1 MSDDKNTNIKDKK
14 VDQKFVRCISQS
26 ILAFTINIILGSYI
40 VYVSKI
46 LHVIQLPTRID
57 QFPYNTQDVPDS
69 ITNRTIKDNVVG
81 INYLYTEPPTPND
94 NSADTSIATD
104 VAVLPSTTPVE
115 MVFPMTRQLCYK
127 QIYVNPHDY
136 KQIYWPNY
144 FLSGLYKSK
153 RVSFLIIQ
161 LILQQMYSFIYNGIC
176 IFFEVVYGVNRDNDG
191 WSIYLWETAM
201 MILGPLLF
209 VLFSFGWS
217 VCLYFYTIYCIFMQI
232 FTLYEYESASTG
244 VRKDEPE
251 YENHYADKE
260 QDKRKNS
267 WWWTGIP
274 LIPIRGWLF
283 WFSMLI
289 LLGFLYGFM
298 LIGWILI
305 PFVFIPFITVIFC
318 YILNIETKI
327 YNPSTFKAPDVVNVD
342 PSYIYS
348 ICKNGYTFF
357 YITSIISLINTMVFT
372 TATTGTIVVAAFV
385 LVIYIIY
392 NMILKY
398 IKPDNYSTITLL
410 LSKVEPITYMFTY
423 IFITCSSA
431 YGNQVMTGV
440 IILFLALWGLS
451 NKHKMLYYPTK
462 FNSAIYTLV
471 PFATVPGNN
480 LYNSGDNSTCGCY
493 DNTVP
498 YKDIDEL
505 LKKLQGTEYMQKL
518 FRPSALTQE
527 EKAQESS
534 REESSKSGFKR
545 ALSFAGN
552 IGIGSIKALST
563 LSGIPIFPEY
573 FK

>member
-1 MSDDKNTNIKDKK
+1 MSDDKNTNTNIKDKK
-14 VDQKFVRCISQS
+14 VDQKFFRCISQS

-57 QFPYNTQDVPDS
+57 KFPYTTTDVPDS
-69 ITNRTIKDNVVG
+69 IKNRTLLDNIVG
-81 INYLYTEPPTPND
+81 INYLYTEPPNTTTTPAT
-94 NSADTSIATD
+94 ADAIAG
-104 VAVLPSTTPVE
+104 LPSPSPVE
-115 MVFPMTRQLCYK
+115 MSFLMTRQLCYK
-127 QIYVNPHDY
+127 QIYVNPYDY
-136 KQIYWPNY
+136 KQIYSPNY

-176 IFFEVVYGVNRDNDG
+176 IFFEVVYGVNNQNDG

-201 MILGPLLF
+201 MILSPLLF

-232 FTLYEYESASTG
+232 FTIYEYESDSTG

-251 YENHYADKE
+251 YENRRADKE
-260 QDKRKNS
+260 QNKDKNS

-283 WFSMLI
+283 WFAMWI
-289 LLGFLYGFM
+289 LLIFLYGFM

-305 PFVFIPFITVIFC
+305 PFVFIPCINWIFSS
-318 YILNIETKI
+318 ILNIKTKIYKI
-327 YNPSTFKAPDVVNVD
+327 YNPISDKFSQPIDSNNPPTTQQKLFTISKNICTFL
-342 PSYIYS
+342 
-348 ICKNGYTFF
+348 
-357 YITSIISLINTMVFT
+357 YITFIIHLINTMVFT
-372 TATTGTIVVAAFV
+372 TATTGNIVVAAGV

-392 NMILKY
+392 NMFLNYKN
-398 IKPDNYSTITLL
+398 PDNYSTITLL
-410 LSKVEPITYMFTY
+410 LSKIEPITYMFTY

-462 FNSAIYTLV
+462 FNQNIYTIV
-471 PFATVPGNN
+471 PFSRDLDN
-480 LYNSGDNSTCGCY
+480 LYDSGDSATCGCY
-493 DNTVP
+493 DKTVP
-498 YKDIDEL
+498 YKNIDEL
-505 LKKLQGTEYMQKL
+505 LKNLKGTKYMETL
-518 FRPSALTQE
+518 FPKKGATE
-527 EKAQESS
+527 ATEATE
-534 REESSKSGFKR
+534 
-545 ALSFAGN
+545 A
-552 IGIGSIKALST
+552 T
-563 LSGIPIFPEY
+563 
-573 FK
+573 

>member
-1 MSDDKNTNIKDKK
+1 
-14 VDQKFVRCISQS
+14 
-26 ILAFTINIILGSYI
+26 
-40 VYVSKI
+40 
-46 LHVIQLPTRID
+46 
-57 QFPYNTQDVPDS
+57 
-69 ITNRTIKDNVVG
+69 
-81 INYLYTEPPTPND
+81 
-94 NSADTSIATD
+94 
-104 VAVLPSTTPVE
+104 
-115 MVFPMTRQLCYK
+115 
-127 QIYVNPHDY
+127 
-136 KQIYWPNY
+136 
-144 FLSGLYKSK
+144 
-153 RVSFLIIQ
+153 
-161 LILQQMYSFIYNGIC
+161 
-176 IFFEVVYGVNRDNDG
+176 
-191 WSIYLWETAM
+191 
-201 MILGPLLF
+201 
-209 VLFSFGWS
+209 
-217 VCLYFYTIYCIFMQI
+217 
-232 FTLYEYESASTG
+232 
-244 VRKDEPE
+244 
-251 YENHYADKE
+251 
-260 QDKRKNS
+260 
-267 WWWTGIP
+267 
-274 LIPIRGWLF
+274 
-283 WFSMLI
+283 
-289 LLGFLYGFM
+289 
-298 LIGWILI
+298 
-305 PFVFIPFITVIFC
+305 
-318 YILNIETKI
+318 
-327 YNPSTFKAPDVVNVD
+327 
-342 PSYIYS
+342 
-348 ICKNGYTFF
+348 
-357 YITSIISLINTMVFT
+357 
-372 TATTGTIVVAAFV
+372 
-385 LVIYIIY
+385 
-392 NMILKY
+392 MILKY

>member
-1 MSDDKNTNIKDKK
+1 MSDDSPINTNIKDKK
-14 VDQKFVRCISQS
+14 VDQEFFKCISQS

-46 LHVIQLPTRID
+46 LHVIQLPTRMD
-57 QFPYNTQDVPDS
+57 QFPYTTTDEPS
-69 ITNRTIKDNVVG
+69 IITNRIPKGNTDTTTIEQNVVG
-81 INYLYTEPPTPND
+81 INYLYTEPPTATATGAGLAAAP
-94 NSADTSIATD
+94 ATAIAG
-104 VAVLPSTTPVE
+104 LPSTTPVE

-127 QIYVNPHDY
+127 QIYVNPDDY

-217 VCLYFYTIYCIFMQI
+217 VCLYFYTMYCIFMQI

-267 WWWTGIP
+267 WWWVGIP
-274 LIPIRGWLF
+274 WWLF
-283 WFSMLI
+283 IPLRWWSFWFAMWI
-289 LLGFLYGFM
+289 LLGFLYGFI
-298 LIGWILI
+298 LIGWFPILI
-305 PFVFIPFITVIFC
+305 VCIPGINWIFSS
-318 YILNIETKI
+318 ILNIETKI
-327 YNPSTFKAPDVVNVD
+327 YSPITGTFEVPVVVNVP
-342 PSYIYS
+342 PSYRDIFYS
-348 ICKNGYTFF
+348 IGKNFCTFF
-357 YITSIISLINTMVFT
+357 YITFIISLINTMVFT
-372 TATTGTIVVAAFV
+372 TATTGTIVVAAVF

-392 NMILKY
+392 NMFLKY
-398 IKPDNYSTITLL
+398 NNPDNYSTITLL

-480 LYNSGDNSTCGCY
+480 LYNSGDNPTCGCY

-505 LKKLQGTEYMQKL
+505 LKKLQGTE
-518 FRPSALTQE
+518 
-527 EKAQESS
+527 
-534 REESSKSGFKR
+534 
-545 ALSFAGN
+545 
-552 IGIGSIKALST
+552 
-563 LSGIPIFPEY
+563 
-573 FK
+573 